1 MANDGLKMKRF
12 FGCARPNS
20 FNKGQGGPHMS
31 GILNTTRR
39 GALGLALG
47 AAAAVSFAGPA
58 AAEVSF
64 EGKTIEWIIPFSAGG
79 GSDTWARFNA
89 PLLGKYLPGNP
100 TVVVVNEPGGGSTK
114 GSNLFAARAKPDG
127 LTILGT
133 SGSTQFPYLLGD
145 PRVRYEYADWKI
157 VMAAPTG
164 GVVYTSPSTGVTKT
178 DEIAKL
184 VGQKLIY
191 ASQGAT
197 SLDLVPL
204 LGFKLM
210 GLDVQH
216 VFGFKGRGDGRL
228 AFERGETNI
237 DYQTSSAYIKN
248 VQPLVEAGTAVPLFS
263 WGVLDD
269 DGNLVRDPTFPDL
282 PDFGEAYKS
291 MTGNAPS
298 GPEYDAYFA
307 FFTAGFPAQKMVF
320 LPKDTSQDIVD
331 AYQAAVTAMKA
342 DPDYAANKEAVLG
355 TYEQVVGKPAD
366 ALFKKGTVIS
376 PELRKQVVDML
387 AADYGVK
394 LGADE

>member
-1 MANDGLKMKRF
+1 MTNLF
-12 FGCARPNS
+12 S
-20 FNKGQGGPHMS
+20 
-31 GILNTTRR
+31 TTRR

-47 AAAAVSFAGPA
+47 AAATFGLAMPA

-64 EGKTIEWIIPFSAGG
+64 EGKTIEFIIPFSAGG

-100 TVVVVNEPGGGSTK
+100 TIVVVNEPGGGSTK

-127 LTILGT
+127 LTVLGT

-145 PRVRYEYADWKI
+145 PRVRYEYADWEI

-164 GVVYTSPSTGVTKT
+164 GVAYVSPSTGVSSFE
-178 DEIAKL
+178 EIGKL
-184 VGQKLIY
+184 KGQKLIY

-204 LGFKLM
+204 LGFKQL

-248 VQPLVEAGTAVPLFS
+248 VEPLVEAGTAVPLFS
-263 WGVLDD
+263 WGALDE
-269 DGNLVRDPTFPDL
+269 DGNPVRDPTFPDL
-282 PDFGEAYKS
+282 PDFSEAYEL
-291 MTGNAPS
+291 MTGNAPE
-298 GPEYDAYFA
+298 GPGFDAYFA
-307 FFTAGFPAQKMVF
+307 FFTAGFPAQKMMF
-320 LPKDTSQDIVD
+320 LPKGTPQEIVD
-331 AYQAAVTAMKA
+331 VYQAAVTEMKK
-342 DPDYAANKEAVLG
+342 DPDYIANKEAILG
-355 TYEQVVGKPAD
+355 TYEQVTGKAAD
-366 ALFKKGTVIS
+366 TLYKRGTVIS

-387 AADYGVK
+387 AAEYNVK
-394 LGADE
+394 LGD

>member
-1 MANDGLKMKRF
+1 MTDSIK
-12 FGCARPNS
+12 
-20 FNKGQGGPHMS
+20 
-31 GILNTTRR
+31 TTRR
-39 GALGLALG
+39 GAIGMAFGALAAFGL
-47 AAAAVSFAGPA
+47 AGPA

-114 GSNLFAARAKPDG
+114 GTNLFAARAKPDG

-145 PRVRYEYADWKI
+145 PRVRYEYADWEI
-157 VMAAPTG
+157 AMASPTG
-164 GVVYTSPSTGVTKT
+164 GVVYTSPSTGVTST

-184 VGQKLIY
+184 VGQDLVY

-204 LGFKLM
+204 LGFKMM
-210 GLDVQH
+210 GLNVQH

-248 VQPLVEAGTAVPLFS
+248 VQPLVDSGAAVPLFS
-263 WGVLDD
+263 WGVLDEN
-269 DGNLVRDPTFPDL
+269 GNIMRDPTFPDL
-282 PDFGEAYKS
+282 PHFAEAYET
-291 MTGNAPS
+291 MTGKAPE

-320 LPKDTSQDIVD
+320 LPKDTPQEIVD
-331 AYQAAVTAMKA
+331 TYQAAFEAMKA
-342 DPDYAANKEAVLG
+342 DPEYQANKESVLG
-355 TYEQVVGKPAD
+355 TYEQVTGRQAD
-366 ALFKKGTVIS
+366 ALFERGTKIS
-376 PELRKQVVDML
+376 AELRTQVVDML
-387 AADYGVK
+387 GADYGVK
-394 LGADE
+394 LGE

>member
-1 MANDGLKMKRF
+1 MK
-12 FGCARPNS
+12 P
-20 FNKGQGGPHMS
+20 KHT
-31 GILNTTRR
+31 ITRR
-39 GALGLALG
+39 TAIALMG
-47 AAAAVSFAGPA
+47 AAATVVAFSVPAV
-58 AAEVSF
+58 AEVSF
-64 EGKTIEWIIPFSAGG
+64 EGQTIEWIIPFSPGG

-89 PLLGKYLPGNP
+89 PLLSKYLPGNP

-114 GSNLFAARAKPDG
+114 GANLFAARAKPDG
-127 LTILGT
+127 LTLLGT

-145 PRVRYEYADWKI
+145 PRVRYDYSKWNI

-164 GVVYTSPSTGVTKT
+164 GVAYASPSTGVTSAE
-178 DEIAKL
+178 DISKL
-184 VGQKLIY
+184 AGQKLVY

-269 DGNLVRDPTFPDL
+269 NGNVVRDPTFPDL
-282 PDFGEAYKS
+282 PHFGEAYEKL
-291 MTGNAPS
+291 TGKAPS
-298 GPEYDAYFA
+298 GLEYDAYVA
-307 FFTAGFPAQKMVF
+307 FFTAGFPAQKMTF
-320 LPKDTSQDIVD
+320 LPEGTPQEIID
-331 AYQAAVTAMKA
+331 AYQVAFESMKS
-342 DPDYAANKEAVLG
+342 DPDYQANKEAVLG
-355 TYEQVVGKPAD
+355 TYEQVTGTAAD
-366 ALFKKGTVIS
+366 VLFKKGTSIT

-387 AADYGVK
+387 ADQYGVK
-394 LGADE
+394 LGN

>member
-1 MANDGLKMKRF
+1 MT
-12 FGCARPNS
+12 
-20 FNKGQGGPHMS
+20 
-31 GILNTTRR
+31 GIFTTTRR
-39 GALGLALG
+39 GALGLAFG
-47 AAAAVSFAGPA
+47 AAAAVGLGAPA
-58 AAEVSF
+58 LAEVSF
-64 EGKTIEWIIPFSAGG
+64 AGKTIEFIIPFSAGG

-100 TVVVVNEPGGGSTK
+100 TIVVVNEPGGGSTK
-114 GSNLFAARAKPDG
+114 GTNLFAARAKPDG

-164 GVVYTSPSTGVTKT
+164 GVVYASPALGLKSAA
-178 DEIAKL
+178 DIAMLK
-184 VGQKLIY
+184 GQKLVY

-204 LGFKLM
+204 LGFKMM

-237 DYQTSSAYIKN
+237 DYQTSSAYLKN
-248 VQPLVEAGTAVPLFS
+248 VQPLVDAGTAVPLFS

-269 DGNLVRDPTFPDL
+269 DGNLMRDPTFPDI
-282 PDFGEAYKS
+282 PDFGEAYKT

-320 LPKDTSQDIVD
+320 LPKGTPDDIVA
-331 AYQAAVTAMKA
+331 AYQAAFDAMQT
-342 DPDYAANKEAVLG
+342 DPDYLANKEAVLG
-355 TYEQVVGKPAD
+355 TYGQVTGKAAD
-366 ALFKKGTVIS
+366 ALYRKGTVIS
-376 PELRKQVVDML
+376 PKLRKQVVDML
-387 AADYGVK
+387 TADYGVK
-394 LGADE
+394 LGE

>member
-1 MANDGLKMKRF
+1 MT
-12 FGCARPNS
+12 
-20 FNKGQGGPHMS
+20 
-31 GILNTTRR
+31 GIFTTTRR

-47 AAAAVSFAGPA
+47 AAAAVGLGSPA
-58 AAEVSF
+58 SAEVSF
-64 EGKTIEWIIPFSAGG
+64 AGKTVEFIIPFSAGG

-114 GSNLFAARAKPDG
+114 GANLFAARAKPDG
-127 LTILGT
+127 LSILGT

-145 PRVRYEYADWKI
+145 PRVRYEYADWRI
-157 VMAAPTG
+157 VLATPTG
-164 GVVYTSPSTGVTKT
+164 GVVYVNPDLGLKSTA
-178 DEIAKL
+178 DIAMLK
-184 VGQKLIY
+184 GQKLVY

-210 GLDVQH
+210 GFDVQH

-248 VQPLVEAGTAVPLFS
+248 VQPLVDSGAAVPLFS
-263 WGVLDD
+263 WGVLDE

-282 PDFGEAYKS
+282 PDFGEAYKT
-291 MTGNAPS
+291 MTGNAPT
-298 GPEYDAYFA
+298 GPDYDAYFA
-307 FFTAGFPAQKMVF
+307 FFTAGFPAQKMLF
-320 LPKDTSQDIVD
+320 LPKGTPDDIVA

-342 DPDYAANKEAVLG
+342 DPDYLATKEAVLG
-355 TYEQVVGKPAD
+355 TYEQVTGKAAD
-366 ALFKKGTVIS
+366 ALYNKGTVIS

-394 LGADE
+394 IGE